1 MRRSRVLASAL
12 SIVCVT
18 AVLGFT
24 PLAAQ
29 AAAPRLDLRVLVV
42 SDGQPATAAIAAQL
56 ASEGV
61 PYTTVDLTKPNR
73 PLITAAYLEDTVGGV
88 PRGKFQAVVLP
99 NENPFGDPAELA
111 TLAAYEKKFGVRQLD
126 AYVYANP
133 AVGLNYPSYL
143 GQLDGSAAT
152 VSPSGLAGAWKYLRG
167 PVKFEDNASD
177 VPESYGFPATPLPDD
192 AVTGAKFESVLT
204 APLPNG
210 SGTGTLAGVYTKDGR
225 SELVLTFSYNH
236 HQQQFKLL
244 AHGII
249 SWLTKGIHLGY
260 QRNYFAVHV
269 DDLFLPDDRW
279 SIEANCTPGENCAP
293 PAPGQPP
300 VTTPEI
306 RMVPADVT
314 RAVQWQQQQG
324 FTFDMLFNGG
334 GSDQEVAEK
343 GSDPLLTS
351 MVANKAKFRWA
362 NHTYEHPYMG
372 CVQDYTV
379 FPWRCK
385 TNAAGA
391 IQYMTKA
398 EIVAQINKNKTFASQ
413 KGLPIQA
420 GELVTGEHSGM
431 KLIPQQPLDN
441 PNLGPALTQTG
452 VTSLGSDN
460 SRDPAQRKIGS
471 ALTVPRHPMNIF
483 FNVAKF
489 TEEVD
494 EYNWIYTSRA
504 NGGSGI
510 CEDNP
515 ATTTCITPLDPQ
527 TGFHDKIVPQEA
539 RIALS
544 HVLNNDPRP
553 HYVHQ
558 SNLAEDRIIY
568 PVLDRILNDY
578 RALFAANTPIVNERM
593 SALGAQLT
601 REAAWRTAVN
611 SGSVTGYIQGNK
623 VVVTAPNGLEVP
635 LTVPEG
641 TRKNALLF
649 PPLFGAQYGGERS
662 GYDKTALLS
671 PNITLVLPAAAT
683 N

>member
-1 MRRSRVLASAL
+1 
-12 SIVCVT
+12 
-18 AVLGFT
+18 
-24 PLAAQ
+24 
-29 AAAPRLDLRVLVV
+29 VV
-42 SDGQPATAAIAAQL
+42 SDGQPATTAIAHQL

-61 PYTTVDLTKPNR
+61 PYTTLDLTNANR
-73 PLITAAYLEDTVGGV
+73 PIVNAAYLADTVSGV
-88 PRGKFQAVVLP
+88 PRAKFQAVVLP

-111 TLAAYEKKFGVRQLD
+111 ALTAYEAKFGVRQLD

-133 AVGLNYPSYL
+133 AVGLNYPGYA
-143 GQLDGSAAT
+143 GQLDGTAAT
-152 VSPSGLAGAWKYLRG
+152 VSASGLAGAWNYLRG
-167 PVKFEDNASD
+167 PVAFEDNAGD
-177 VPESYGFPATPLPDD
+177 VAETYGFPAIPLPDD
-192 AVTGAKFESVLT
+192 AVAGSKFEQVLT
-204 APLPNG
+204 GPQ
-210 SGTGTLAGVYTKDGR
+210 GTLAGVYTKGGR

-236 HQQQFKLL
+236 NQQQFRLL

-269 DDLFLPDDRW
+269 DDLFLPDARW
-279 SIEANCTPGENCAP
+279 SIDANCTPGENCAP
-293 PAPGQPP
+293 PPAGQPE

-314 RAVQWQQQQG
+314 YAVQWQQQQG
-324 FTFDMLFNGG
+324 LTFDILFNGG

-343 GSDPLLTS
+343 GSDPLLTAA
-351 MVANKAKFRWA
+351 VANKSKFRWA
-362 NHTYEHPYMG
+362 NHTYEHPFLG

-379 FPWRCK
+379 FPWRCT

-391 IQYMTKA
+391 VQYVTKA
-398 EIVAQINKNKTFASQ
+398 EIVAQITKNKTFASQ
-413 KGLPIQA
+413 KGLPIEA

-431 KLIPQQPLDN
+431 RLIPQQPVDN

-483 FNVAKF
+483 FNVAKSA
-489 TEEVD
+489 EEVD

-515 ATTTCITPLDPQ
+515 ATTTCIAPLDPQ
-527 TGFHDKIVPQEA
+527 TGFADKIVPQEA
-539 RIALS
+539 RIGLS
-544 HVLNNDPRP
+544 HILANDPRP

-568 PVLDRILNDY
+568 PVLDRILADY
-578 RALFAANTPIVNERM
+578 RGLFAANTPIVNQRM
-593 SALGAQLT
+593 SAIGAQLA
-601 REAAWRTAVN
+601 REAAWRTALN
-611 SGSVTGYIQGNK
+611 AGT
-623 VVVTAPNGLEVP
+623 VTAYTQDGKIVVKAPAGLDVP
-635 LTVPEG
+635 ITAPEG
-641 TRKNALLF
+641 TRKSALLF
-649 PPLFGAQYGGERS
+649 PPLFGQQYGGERS
-662 GYDKTALLS
+662 GYERTALLAS
-671 PNITLVLPAAAT
+671 TITLVLPAGA
-683 N
+683 